1 METEAIKIAWCEKKG
16 HKCLVFSFDGFFT
29 EEQAAQAKKR
39 WVEEFAT
46 QLQPNEKVPIIFSC
60 LKMTGYDTNARLIW
74 QNSIGELK
82 AQISTIWVV
91 SNNSLFTIAAKT
103 MGFIS
108 KFTIKTAKSEDEI
121 YL

>member
-1 METEAIKIAWCEKKG
+1 METEAIKIAWGEKKG
-16 HKCLVFSFDGFFT
+16 HKCLIFSFDGFFT
-29 EEQAAQAKKR
+29 EEQAAKAKKQ

-46 QLQPNEKVPIIFSC
+46 KLQPNEKVAIIFSC

-121 YL
+121 CI

>member
-1 METEAIKIAWCEKKG
+1 
-16 HKCLVFSFDGFFT
+16 
-29 EEQAAQAKKR
+29 
-39 WVEEFAT
+39 
-46 QLQPNEKVPIIFSC
+46 
-60 LKMTGYDTNARLIW
+60 MTGYDTNARLIW